1 MSNLSQKDPPEL
13 SVATTGRSKCQRCR
27 EPILQGEQRAGVLT
41 RTRAAL
47 LFVRAMHGAGLLHSV
62 RISGTG
68 QLARHGMRV
77 CACQPRWC
85 AVRTV
90 YGVPWHPR
98 RVGMVGRSSGIS
110 VRKWMKP
117 NCFARNMRVDYAPTG
132 RAKCNLDP
140 EGPFIAKGEPAAF
153 YAPSLSLSLSPSLS
167 LSLSLSL
174 PPTLTPA

>member
-1 MSNLSQKDPPEL
+1 
-13 SVATTGRSKCQRCR
+13 
-27 EPILQGEQRAGVLT
+27 
-41 RTRAAL
+41 
-47 LFVRAMHGAGLLHSV
+47 
-62 RISGTG
+62 
-68 QLARHGMRV
+68 
-77 CACQPRWC
+77 
-85 AVRTV
+85 
-90 YGVPWHPR
+90 
-98 RVGMVGRSSGIS
+98 MVGRSSGIS